1 LRAWQ
6 SSFAGSEQQ
15 HSWQKVAVQGLC
27 YRFLTWAVFRK
38 LRLTR
43 CLLLLCGCR
52 SIDQLNRERKLQ
64 QQAAGAEL
72 RVLEDQYYSAL
83 RKNLEISAA
92 CQSIEE
98 EMELL
103 QAKIGRIEKKQQQ
116 EEEQQKQQEE
126 EKQQEQQEQEQ
137 KGGEQQPEGGGGA
150 DEAAAAVPAAEEGPA
165 ANGVVDEEQQEKQAE
180 QPAEQQPEA
189 GEGPADME
197 Q

>member
-1 LRAWQ
+1 
-6 SSFAGSEQQ
+6 
-15 HSWQKVAVQGLC
+15 VCNV
-27 YRFLTWAVFRK
+27 
-38 LRLTR
+38 
-43 CLLLLCGCR
+43 CR

-72 RVLEDQYYSAL
+72 RVLEDQYYSTL

-126 EKQQEQQEQEQ
+126 QQ
-137 KGGEQQPEGGGGA
+137 KGGEQQPEGGGGVDAAEAA
-150 DEAAAAVPAAEEGPA
+150 DEVGVAAVAAEEGPV
-165 ANGVVDEEQQEKQAE
+165 ANGVADEEQQEKQPE

-189 GEGPADME
+189 PEGPADME

>member
-1 LRAWQ
+1 LHA
-6 SSFAGSEQQ
+6 A
-15 HSWQKVAVQGLC
+15 
-27 YRFLTWAVFRK
+27 
-38 LRLTR
+38 
-43 CLLLLCGCR
+43 CR

-103 QAKIGRIEKKQQQ
+103 QAKIGRIEKTQQQ
-116 EEEQQKQQEE
+116 EEES
-126 EKQQEQQEQEQ
+126 Q
-137 KGGEQQPEGGGGA
+137 KGGEQQPEGAGGGDA
-150 DEAAAAVPAAEEGPA
+150 AEAAAEGPVTPVPNGA
-165 ANGVVDEEQQEKQAE
+165 AGEEQESQAE
-180 QPAEQQPEA
+180 QPAEQQQEQEQQP
-189 GEGPADME
+189 GDGQGPADME

>member
-1 LRAWQ
+1 MVVDSWHGDAFLLKQAKAMLQGHHFPDIAVNAAHTWLR
-6 SSFAGSEQQ
+6 GEN
-15 HSWQKVAVQGLC
+15 
-27 YRFLTWAVFRK
+27 
-38 LRLTR
+38 
-43 CLLLLCGCR
+43 CLLIGVSFVLLACR

-103 QAKIGRIEKKQQQ
+103 QTKIGRIEKQQQQPGEQKAGEQREAEQQQQQQQ
-116 EEEQQKQQEE
+116 EEGGGGEAAAADGPVANGVGDEGQQSAEQQ
-126 EKQQEQQEQEQ
+126 
-137 KGGEQQPEGGGGA
+137 GGEQQG
-150 DEAAAAVPAAEEGPA
+150 
-165 ANGVVDEEQQEKQAE
+165 
-180 QPAEQQPEA
+180 QQPEA